1 MTSQKLELYMFTRQT
16 GRKKTHEK
24 ALGNYKVTRAK
35 GFQFTSLVHK
45 IYSILYQLA
54 LLYRIVNT
62 HYALLYFS
70 CQKTSTTMMNTW
82 HCPCA
87 DTSSGSATLIEILYL
102 FSLRLQLGTAC
113 SVLCTV
119 YIFACSSFSI
129 PMNNLVQL
137 MINPFVH
144 FRHPPLKTINAV
156 PKYWTDG
163 T

>member
-1 MTSQKLELYMFTRQT
+1 MTSQKLELYVFTRQT

-54 LLYRIVNT
+54 LLYPIVNT

-102 FSLRLQLGTAC
+102 FPKITCLLAWYSLQR
-113 SVLCTV
+113 V
-119 YIFACSSFSI
+119 
-129 PMNNLVQL
+129 
-137 MINPFVH
+137 VH
-144 FRHPPLKTINAV
+144 SLHFCMLFF
-156 PKYWTDG
+156 
-163 T
+163 